1 MQRLTFGSI
10 TVDSYSDGELSCPL
24 LAMLPGAISG
34 EFQRLGGCA
43 DGETLTL
50 PLSSYLIRSGGR
62 TVLVDTGIG
71 ESLGSLARAFSGE
84 VGKLPAALA
93 EASVDPRSIDVVVST
108 HLHADHIG
116 WNVIDRDGEVVPM
129 FPNAEYIVSK
139 DEWAFWSATK
149 SKDIARCV
157 RTIEKAGQ
165 LRAVDDGFE
174 PAPGVALL
182 STPGHTPGHVSV
194 LVLDGGVGALITGDA
209 AHHPGEFEDPQLNP
223 PFDSDPEQAKQ
234 SRLALAER
242 AEADG
247 LVILGGHFPAPGAG
261 TLVRV
266 ESKRTWRWL
275 EQVSG

>member
-1 MQRLTFGSI
+1 MNRLTFGSI
-10 TVDSYSDGELSCPL
+10 TVDSFSDGELVCPL
-24 LAMLPGAISG
+24 QAMIPGADPG
-34 EFQRLGGCA
+34 EMKRLGGCD
-43 DGETLTL
+43 DGQTLTL
-50 PLSSYLIRSGGR
+50 PMTSYLIRSGGK
-62 TVLVDTGIG
+62 TILVDTGIG
-71 ESLGSLARAFSGE
+71 PELGSLGRAFTGE

-93 EASVDPRSIDVVVST
+93 EAQIDLRSIDVVVST

-116 WNVIDRDGEVVPM
+116 WNVIDRDGEPAAM
-129 FPNAEYIVSK
+129 FPNAEYVVSR
-139 DEWAFWSATK
+139 DEWEFWSATK
-149 SKDIARCV
+149 SRDIARCV
-157 RTIEKAGQ
+157 RTIEAAGQ

-194 LVLDGGVGALITGDA
+194 LVLDGGVGAVITGDA
-209 AHHPGEFEDPQLNP
+209 AHHPGEFEYPELNP
-223 PFDSDPEQAKQ
+223 PYDSDPEQAKQ

-275 EQVSG
+275 G